1 MNPIFIN
8 IGNIQIYWYSI
19 ILFIAFL
26 LGALLA
32 LKEAEKYNISKD
44 FMYNLFFYLVPVVL
58 IGARIYF
65 VLFHLD
71 YYSNNLIDIFK
82 VWEGGLAIHGGI
94 IAGIIFVTYYTKKH
108 NVNTLK
114 ITDIL
119 VVSLV
124 IGQALGRWGNFFNS
138 EAHGP
143 VTTVTHLHN
152 IHLPNFVIEGMY
164 INGNYYIPT
173 FFYES
178 LWCLIGFI
186 MLLLIRRSNKI
197 KIGQLTSIYLVWY
210 GLIRIFIEKMRT
222 DSLMLGNLKMAQLVS
237 ILMIIVGIIM
247 FIKLKNNLKYNDKE
261 K

>member
-8 IGNIQIYWYSI
+8 IGNIQIYWYSV

-58 IGARIYF
+58 IGARLYF

-119 VVSLV
+119 VVSLI
-124 IGQALGRWGNFFNS
+124 IGQALGRWGNFFNG

-143 VTTVTHLHN
+143 VTTVTHLQN
-152 IHLPNFVIEGMY
+152 LHLPNFVIEGMY

-210 GLIRIFIEKMRT
+210 GLIRVFIEKMRT
-222 DSLMLGNLKMAQLVS
+222 DSLMLGNLKIAQLVS
-237 ILMIIVGIIM
+237 ILMIVIGIIL
-247 FIKLKNNLKYNDKE
+247 FIKSSKNKKYNIKE

>member
-8 IGNIQIYWYSI
+8 IGNIQIYWYSV

-58 IGARIYF
+58 IGARLYF

-94 IAGIIFVTYYTKKH
+94 IAGIIFVTYYTKKY

-119 VVSLV
+119 VVSLI
-124 IGQALGRWGNFFNS
+124 IGQALGRWGNFFNG

-143 VTTVTHLHN
+143 VTTVTHLQN
-152 IHLPNFVIEGMY
+152 LHLPNFVIEGMY

-210 GLIRIFIEKMRT
+210 GLIRVFIEKMRT
-222 DSLMLGNLKMAQLVS
+222 DSLMLGNLKIAQLVS
-237 ILMIIVGIIM
+237 ILMIVIGIIL
-247 FIKLKNNLKYNDKE
+247 FIKSSKNKKYNIKE

>member
-58 IGARIYF
+58 IGARLYF

>member
-58 IGARIYF
+58 IGARLYF

-114 ITDIL
+114 ITNIL

>member
-1 MNPIFIN
+1 M
-8 IGNIQIYWYSI
+8 
-19 ILFIAFL
+19 
-26 LGALLA
+26 
-32 LKEAEKYNISKD
+32 
-44 FMYNLFFYLVPVVL
+44 
-58 IGARIYF
+58 
-65 VLFHLD
+65 
-71 YYSNNLIDIFK
+71 
-82 VWEGGLAIHGGI
+82 
-94 IAGIIFVTYYTKKH
+94 
-108 NVNTLK
+108 
-114 ITDIL
+114 
-119 VVSLV
+119 VSLV

>member
-1 MNPIFIN
+1 MNPIFISL
-8 IGNIQIYWYSI
+8 GNIQIYWYSI
-19 ILFIAFL
+19 ILFISFSVGAF
-26 LGALLA
+26 LA
-32 LKEAEKYNISKD
+32 LKESEKYNISKD

-58 IGARIYF
+58 IGARLYF

-71 YYSNNLIDIFK
+71 YYSSNLIDIFK

-108 NVNTLK
+108 NINTLR
-114 ITDIL
+114 IIDIL
-119 VVSLV
+119 VVSL
-124 IGQALGRWGNFFNS
+124 ILGQALGRWGNFFNS

-143 VTTVTHLHN
+143 ITTLKHLQN
-152 IHLPNFVIEGMY
+152 LHLPNFVIEGMY

-173 FFYES
+173 FFYET

-222 DSLMLGNLKMAQLVS
+222 DSLMLGSLKIAQLVS